1 MLNNQQSAKI
11 KEQLLENL
19 KFFPENQQELIK
31 KKILSLSSDEL
42 EKFLKENNLSKQEC
56 IFCSIISGKIS
67 SYKINENPEN
77 LAVLE
82 INPLSKGHSLII
94 PKKHSDKIQKSS
106 RELSQEVVN
115 QLAKLNPRQFKIK
128 QNNIMG
134 HQIMEII
141 PVYDSP
147 LERKQISQE
156 ELKKLQQI
164 LKLDSKKIK
173 EEKKEIIVPVLPER
187 IP

>member
-1 MLNNQQSAKI
+1 MLTQEQASQI
-11 KEQLLENL
+11 KTQLLDNL

-31 KKILSLSSDEL
+31 KKILSLSPDEL
-42 EKFLKENNLSKQEC
+42 EQFLKENNLSKQEC
-56 IFCSIISGKIS
+56 IFCSVISGKIS

-94 PKKHSDKIQKSS
+94 PKKHSHKLPESS
-106 RELSQEVVN
+106 GQISQEVAN
-115 QLAKLNPRQFKIK
+115 QLARLNPKHLKIK

-147 LERKQISQE
+147 LERTQESSE

-164 LKLDSKKIK
+164 LTQDL
-173 EEKKEIIVPVLPER
+173 EEKKEEKTEILVPVLPER